1 MAGSLEARQVRKE
14 WKSIAGRRTTD
25 FPGGNAKSMIWRKR
39 TLLEG
44 QAVPAAFEEDMDFV
58 ALQHKVCF
66 CMTAM
71 QFVHDCKLENAD

>member
-1 MAGSLEARQVRKE
+1 
-14 WKSIAGRRTTD
+14 
-25 FPGGNAKSMIWRKR
+25 MIWRKR

-66 CMTAM
+66 HMAAM